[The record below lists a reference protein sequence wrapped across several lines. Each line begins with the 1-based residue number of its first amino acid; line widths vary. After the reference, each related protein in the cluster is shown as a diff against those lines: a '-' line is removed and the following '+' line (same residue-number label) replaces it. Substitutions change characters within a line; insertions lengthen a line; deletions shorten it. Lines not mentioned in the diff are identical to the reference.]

1 MIQDNNLH
9 VDRYSLSLQVSQV
22 PELGPAH
29 QSRVVFTTCVGLTT
43 APSGKFGAEPTIII
57 VLILLLI
64 SDALSEL
71 EGTYT
76 ARAIRLT
83 SACRVA
89 LLTGITWSLILKYSQ
104 AFQKAA

>member
-1 MIQDNNLH
+1 MIQDNNQR
-9 VDRYSLSLQVSQV
+9 VDRCWPSLRVYPVL
-22 PELGPAH
+22 ELGPAH
-29 QSRVVFTTCVGLTT
+29 QSRVGFPTCVGLTT
-43 APSGKFGAEPTIII
+43 APSGKLGAEPTIII